1 MRAAKQQEAER
12 YAQANGKTFAQ
23 HVSANAYPLMSGN
36 SFTYSTTPTTATSYT
51 AANLGLS
58 TT

>member
-1 MRAAKQQEAER
+1 MRAAKQQEAEK
-12 YAQANGKTFAQ
+12 YAQANGKT
-23 HVSANAYPLMSGN
+23 ANAYPLMSGN